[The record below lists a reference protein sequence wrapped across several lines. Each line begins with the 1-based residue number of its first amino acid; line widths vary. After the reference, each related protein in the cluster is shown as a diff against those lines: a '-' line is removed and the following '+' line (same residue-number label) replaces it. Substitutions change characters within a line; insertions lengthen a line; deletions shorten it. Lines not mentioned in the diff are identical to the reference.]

1 MKNRTKRTLGY
12 GETEG
17 ISKAPV
23 VMLTSSREERDLLRS
38 YNLGTNAYVVK
49 LMSFTDFIK
58 AVKEVGHFWGVINQ
72 SPGIVEWKM

>member
-1 MKNRTKRTLGY
+1 LGY

-23 VMLTSSREERDLLRS
+23 VMVTSSREERDLLRS

-58 AVKEVGHFWGVINQ
+58 AVKEVGHFWGIINQ